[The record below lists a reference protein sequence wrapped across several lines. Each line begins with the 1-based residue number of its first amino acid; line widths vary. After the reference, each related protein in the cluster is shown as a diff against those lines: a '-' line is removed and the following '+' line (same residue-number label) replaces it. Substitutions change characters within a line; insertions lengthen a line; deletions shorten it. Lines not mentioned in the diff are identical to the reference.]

1 MKTDR
6 LRLDPFPAELSTR
19 RRNHKIIKGDDM
31 RVTFYTLHGRCPE
44 NAAVFLSG
52 RVKILKDSFTAPQR
66 CERQRSAY
74 ASKYSPRL

>member
-1 MKTDR
+1 
-6 LRLDPFPAELSTR
+6 
-19 RRNHKIIKGDDM
+19 M